1 MKGEGALQTLQ
12 KNYREVTLLVV
23 DDDDIDAIALERAL
37 RKLKLLNTVYR
48 ARDGQEALDMLRS
61 NSVPQPY
68 IILLDL
74 NMPRMGGLEFLQV
87 LRTDPLLTHSV
98 VFVLTTS
105 KSDEDL
111 VAAYRKHIAGY
122 VFKQHMDRDFLE
134 VISLIEHYWRLVE
147 LPVSK
152 D

>member
-1 MKGEGALQTLQ
+1 MQILQ
-12 KNYREVTLLVV
+12 KQNYREATLFIV

-37 RKLKLLNTVYR
+37 RKLRLLNTVIR
-48 ARDGQEALDMLRS
+48 ARDGREALELLRAGKVS
-61 NSVPQPY
+61 SPY

-74 NMPRMGGLEFLQV
+74 NMPRMNGLEFLES
-87 LRTDPLLTHSV
+87 LRTDPLLTHAV

-111 VAAYRKHIAGY
+111 VAAYRQHVAGY

-134 VISLIEHYWRLVE
+134 VVGLIEHYWRLVE
-147 LPVSK
+147 LPITK
-152 D
+152 E

>member
-1 MKGEGALQTLQ
+1 MQILQ
-12 KNYREVTLLVV
+12 KQNYKEVTLFIV

-37 RKLKLLNTVYR
+37 RKLRLLNTVIR
-48 ARDGQEALDMLRS
+48 ARDGREALEMLRAGKIS
-61 NSVPQPY
+61 SPY

-74 NMPRMGGLEFLQV
+74 NMPRMNGLEVLEA
-87 LRTDPLLTHSV
+87 LRTDALLTHAV

-111 VAAYRKHIAGY
+111 VAAYRQHVAGY

-134 VISLIEHYWRLVE
+134 VVGLIEHYWRLVE
-147 LPVSK
+147 LPITK
-152 D
+152 E

>member
-1 MKGEGALQTLQ
+1 MQTLHRQ
-12 KNYREVTLLVV
+12 NYKEVTLFIV

-37 RKLKLLNTVYR
+37 RKLRLLNTVRR
-48 ARDGQEALDMLRS
+48 ARDGQEALNLLRAGEI
-61 NSVPQPY
+61 PAPF

-74 NMPRMGGLEFLQV
+74 NMPRMNGLEFLEA
-87 LRTDPLLTHSV
+87 LRSDPTLTHAV

-111 VAAYRKHIAGY
+111 VAAYRKHVAGY

-134 VISLIEHYWRLVE
+134 VIGLVEHYWRLVE
-147 LPVSK
+147 LPVTK
-152 D
+152 E

>member
-1 MKGEGALQTLQ
+1 LQTQ
-12 KNYREVTLLVV
+12 SRHNYKEVTLLVV

-37 RKLKLLNTVYR
+37 RKLRLLNTLHR
-48 ARDGQEALDMLRS
+48 AKDGLEALTLLRS
-61 NSVPQPY
+61 GTILPPY

-74 NMPRMGGLEFLQV
+74 NMPRMSGLEFLQA
-87 LRTDPLLTHSV
+87 LRADPMLTHAV

-111 VAAYRKHIAGY
+111 VAAYRKHVAGY

-134 VISLIEHYWRLVE
+134 VIGLIEHYWRIVE
-147 LPVSK
+147 LPVNKEMS
-152 D
+152 

>member
-1 MKGEGALQTLQ
+1 LQILNSQ
-12 KNYREVTLLVV
+12 NYKEVTLFIV
-23 DDDDIDAIALERAL
+23 DDDDIDAIALERSL
-37 RKLKLLNTVYR
+37 RKLKLLNPVRR
-48 ARDGQEALDMLRS
+48 ARDGQEALELLRAGEIS
-61 NSVPQPY
+61 APF

-74 NMPRMGGLEFLQV
+74 NMPRMNGLEFLQA
-87 LRTDPLLTHSV
+87 LRIDPMLTHAV

-111 VAAYRKHIAGY
+111 VAAYREHVAGY

-147 LPVSK
+147 LPVTRV
-152 D
+152 

>member
-1 MKGEGALQTLQ
+1 LQILNKQ
-12 KNYREVTLLVV
+12 NYKEVTLFIV

-37 RKLKLLNTVYR
+37 RKLRLLNTVRR
-48 ARDGQEALDMLRS
+48 ARDGQEALDLLRAGEI
-61 NSVPQPY
+61 PAPF

-74 NMPRMGGLEFLQV
+74 NMPRMNGLEFLQA
-87 LRTDPLLTHSV
+87 LRTDPMLTHAV

-111 VAAYRKHIAGY
+111 VAAYRNHVAGY

-134 VISLIEHYWRLVE
+134 VVGLVEHYWRLVE
-147 LPVSK
+147 LPVTK
-152 D
+152 E

>member
-1 MKGEGALQTLQ
+1 MQTQ
-12 KNYREVTLLVV
+12 SRHNYKEVTLLVV

-37 RKLKLLNTVYR
+37 RKLRLLNTLHR
-48 ARDGQEALDMLRS
+48 ARDGLEALTLLRS
-61 NSVPQPY
+61 GVISPPY

-74 NMPRMGGLEFLQV
+74 NMPRMNGLEFLEA
-87 LRTDPLLTHSV
+87 LRADPILTHAV

-111 VAAYRKHIAGY
+111 VAAYRKHVAGY

-134 VISLIEHYWRLVE
+134 VIGLIEHYWRIVE
-147 LPVSK
+147 LPVNKEMS
-152 D
+152 

>member
-1 MKGEGALQTLQ
+1 MQILQ
-12 KNYREVTLLVV
+12 KQNYKEVSLFIV

-37 RKLKLLNTVYR
+37 RKLRLLNTVFR
-48 ARDGQEALDMLRS
+48 AHDGREALELLRS
-61 NSVPQPY
+61 GAIPAPF

-74 NMPRMGGLEFLQV
+74 NMPRMNGLEFLEA
-87 LRTDPLLTHSV
+87 LRTDPLLTQAV

-111 VAAYRKHIAGY
+111 ASAYRKHVAGY

-134 VISLIEHYWRLVE
+134 VMGLIEHYWRLVE
-147 LPVSK
+147 LPVTK
-152 D
+152 E

>member
-1 MKGEGALQTLQ
+1 MQIHQ
-12 KNYREVTLLVV
+12 KQNYREITLLIV
-23 DDDDIDAIALERAL
+23 DDDDIDAMALERAL
-37 RKLKLLNTVYR
+37 RKLKLLNTVCR

-61 NSVPQPY
+61 SQVPAPFM
-68 IILLDL
+68 ILLDL
-74 NMPRMGGLEFLQV
+74 NMPRMNGLEFLQV
-87 LRTDPLLTHSV
+87 LRTDPELTHAV

-111 VAAYRKHIAGY
+111 VAAYREHVAGY

-134 VISLIEHYWRLVE
+134 VIRLVEHYWRLVE
-147 LPVSK
+147 LPVIK

>member
-1 MKGEGALQTLQ
+1 MQVLQ
-12 KNYREVTLLVV
+12 KQNYKEVTLLIV

-37 RKLKLLNTVYR
+37 RKLRLLNTVLR
-48 ARDGQEALDMLRS
+48 ARDGREALELLHAGA
-61 NSVPQPY
+61 VPAPY

-74 NMPRMGGLEFLQV
+74 NMPRMNGLEFLNA
-87 LRTDPLLTHSV
+87 LRTDPQLTHAV

-111 VAAYRKHIAGY
+111 VAAYRNHVAGY

-134 VISLIEHYWRLVE
+134 VIGFIEHYWRLVE
-147 LPVSK
+147 LPVTK
-152 D
+152 E

>member
-1 MKGEGALQTLQ
+1 MQTLNKQ
-12 KNYREVTLLVV
+12 NYKEVTLFIV

-37 RKLKLLNTVYR
+37 RKLRLLNTVYR
-48 ARDGQEALDMLRS
+48 AHDGQEALDMLRS
-61 NSVPQPY
+61 GAVPSPF

-74 NMPRMGGLEFLQV
+74 NMPRMNGLEFLQA
-87 LRTDPLLTHSV
+87 LRVDPALTHVV

-111 VAAYRKHIAGY
+111 VAAYRKHVAGY
-122 VFKQHMDRDFLE
+122 VLKQHMDRDFLE

-147 LPVSK
+147 LPVTK
-152 D
+152 E

>member
-1 MKGEGALQTLQ
+1 MQILQ
-12 KNYREVTLLVV
+12 KQNYKEVTLLIV

-37 RKLKLLNTVYR
+37 RKLRLLNTVLR
-48 ARDGQEALDMLRS
+48 ARDGREALELLRTGA
-61 NSVPQPY
+61 VPAPY

-74 NMPRMGGLEFLQV
+74 NMPRMNGLEFLQT
-87 LRTDPLLTHSV
+87 LRTDPVLTHAV

-111 VAAYRKHIAGY
+111 VAAYRNHVAGY

-134 VISLIEHYWRLVE
+134 VIGFIEHYWRLVE
-147 LPVSK
+147 LPVTK
-152 D
+152 E

>member
-1 MKGEGALQTLQ
+1 MQTQ
-12 KNYREVTLLVV
+12 SRHNYKEVTLLVV

-37 RKLKLLNTVYR
+37 RKLRLLNTLHR
-48 ARDGQEALDMLRS
+48 ARDGLEALTLLRS
-61 NSVPQPY
+61 GAISPPY

-74 NMPRMGGLEFLQV
+74 NMPRMNGLEFLQA
-87 LRTDPLLTHSV
+87 LRADPILTHAV

-111 VAAYRKHIAGY
+111 VAAYRKHVAGY

-134 VISLIEHYWRLVE
+134 VIGLIEHYWRIVE
-147 LPVSK
+147 LPVNKEMS
-152 D
+152 

>member
-1 MKGEGALQTLQ
+1 MQMPTKPHC
-12 KNYREVTLLVV
+12 KEVTLLII

-37 RKLKLLNTVYR
+37 RKLRLLNTVQR
-48 ARDGQEALDMLRS
+48 ARDGQEALNLLRS
-61 NSVPQPY
+61 GVISAPF

-74 NMPRMGGLEFLQV
+74 NMPRMNGLEFLQA
-87 LRTDPLLTHSV
+87 LRTDPALTHAV

-111 VAAYRKHIAGY
+111 VAAYREHVAGY
-122 VFKQHMDRDFLE
+122 VLKQHMDRDFLE
-134 VISLIEHYWRLVE
+134 VIGLIEHYWRLVE

-152 D
+152 YK

>member
-1 MKGEGALQTLQ
+1 MQVLQ
-12 KNYREVTLLVV
+12 KQNYKEVTLLIV

-37 RKLKLLNTVYR
+37 RKLRLLNTVLR
-48 ARDGQEALDMLRS
+48 ARDGREALELLRTGA
-61 NSVPQPY
+61 VPAPY

-74 NMPRMGGLEFLQV
+74 NMPRMNGLEFLQT
-87 LRTDPLLTHSV
+87 LRTDPLLTHAV

-111 VAAYRKHIAGY
+111 VAAYRNHVAGY

-134 VISLIEHYWRLVE
+134 VIGFIEHYWRLVE
-147 LPVSK
+147 LPITK

>member
-1 MKGEGALQTLQ
+1 MQILQ
-12 KNYREVTLLVV
+12 KQNYKEVTLLIV

-37 RKLKLLNTVYR
+37 RKLRLLNTVLR
-48 ARDGQEALDMLRS
+48 ARDGREALELLRS
-61 NSVPQPY
+61 GAVPAPF

-74 NMPRMGGLEFLQV
+74 NMPRMNGLEFLNV
-87 LRTDPLLTHSV
+87 LRTDPQLTHAV

-111 VAAYRKHIAGY
+111 VAAYRNHVAGY

-134 VISLIEHYWRLVE
+134 VIGFIEHYWRLVE
-147 LPVSK
+147 LPVTK
-152 D
+152 E

>member
-1 MKGEGALQTLQ
+1 MQTLHKQ
-12 KNYREVTLLVV
+12 NYKEVTLFIV

-37 RKLKLLNTVYR
+37 RKLRLLNTVRR
-48 ARDGQEALDMLRS
+48 ARDGQEALDQLRS
-61 NSVPQPY
+61 GAIAAPY

-87 LRTDPLLTHSV
+87 LRTDPTLTHAV

-111 VAAYRKHIAGY
+111 VAAYREHVTGY
-122 VFKQHMDRDFLE
+122 VLKQHMDRDFLE

-147 LPVSK
+147 LPVNK
-152 D
+152 E

>member
-1 MKGEGALQTLQ
+1 MQALHKQ
-12 KNYREVTLLVV
+12 NYKEVTLFIV

-37 RKLKLLNTVYR
+37 RKLRLLNTTYR
-48 ARDGQEALDMLRS
+48 ARDGQEALEMLRS
-61 NSVPQPY
+61 GVIPSPY

-74 NMPRMGGLEFLQV
+74 NMPRMNGLEFLHV
-87 LRTDPLLTHSV
+87 LRTDSQLTHAV

-111 VAAYRKHIAGY
+111 VAAYRKHVAGY

-147 LPVSK
+147 LPMTK
-152 D
+152 E

>member
-1 MKGEGALQTLQ
+1 MQTLHKQ
-12 KNYREVTLLVV
+12 NYKEVTLFIV

-37 RKLKLLNTVYR
+37 RKLRLLNTVRR
-48 ARDGQEALDMLRS
+48 ARDGQEALDQLRS
-61 NSVPQPY
+61 GAIAAPY

-87 LRTDPLLTHSV
+87 LRTDPALTHAV

-111 VAAYRKHIAGY
+111 VAAYREHVAGY
-122 VFKQHMDRDFLE
+122 VLKQHMDRDFLE

-147 LPVSK
+147 LPVNK
-152 D
+152 E